1 MMSDTAR
8 TALIGGVFALLGA
21 LGGAAL
27 TGWSQVAL
35 AKQKFHADLVLKAL
49 ESRSPEERLE
59 SLNFLVQTKL
69 LNDTEIRQGVTE
81 YAKSKASSPS
91 TIPHIAASASFEAPL
106 ISNPRIYLLAGSK
119 SKESLFPVYKQEL
132 EAAGFRVLGAKTIV
146 DPGRPHSEEVRF
158 FHEEDRAQAQK
169 IAEVV
174 KFKLSVPDVPATLY
188 SDKSANQGYIE
199 IWFAGG
205 P

>member
-8 TALIGGVFALLGA
+8 TALIGGVLALLGA
-21 LGGAAL
+21 IGGATV
-27 TGWSQVAL
+27 TGWSQAAL
-35 AKQKFHADLVLKAL
+35 ARQKFHADLVLKAL
-49 ESRSPEERLE
+49 ESHSPEERLE
-59 SLNFLVQTKL
+59 SLKLLVETKL
-69 LNDTEIRQGVTE
+69 LNDTEIQKAVME
-81 YAKSKASSPS
+81 YAKRKESSPS
-91 TIPHIAASASFEAPL
+91 TIPQVASSAKFEAPV
-106 ISNPRIYLLAGSK
+106 IPNSRIYLLAGGK
-119 SKESLFPVYKQEL
+119 SKELLFPLYKQQL

-146 DPGRPHSEEVRF
+146 DPGRPPSEEVRF

-174 KFKLSVPDVPATLY
+174 RFQLSVPDLPARLY
-188 SDKSANQGYIE
+188 SDKSANPGYIE